1 MATLKATH
9 RLIDSVWT
17 VEFNVVSPTEVEIL
31 KFSRDDPEGYDKERS
46 LPQATVVEDADRTVT
61 GLLIR
66 NKFDSFSWVNLN
78 NCDYALNVVNPK
90 HVFDYK

>member
-1 MATLKATH
+1 MKATE

-17 VEFNVVSPTEVEIL
+17 VEFNVKSPTEVEIV
-31 KFSRDDPEGYDKERS
+31 KFSREDPEGYKREHE
-46 LPQATVVEDADRTVT
+46 LPQATVVEDENRTVT

-66 NKFDSFSWVNLN
+66 NKFEPFEWVNLN